1 MCIWDIYIIVT
12 NVMIIEMISK
22 ISTVTAKMID
32 NLGQQKNDNK
42 INLI

>member
-1 MCIWDIYIIVT
+1 MGIWDIYIIVT

-22 ISTVTAKMID
+22 ISTVTTKMID
-32 NLGQQKNDNK
+32 NFGQQKNDNK